1 VLDQRTPS
9 RERRRTGVPAV
20 ALWTA
25 VAACWAVLLL
35 GTLAGG
41 EGAHGHHHAAGYSWD
56 ALPLLAGSWLL
67 MVGAMMLPSTVPMVR
82 MFLVVSARQPRP
94 APARAAFLGGY
105 LAVWAGFGLLAL
117 SVAIGLR
124 VAADSLPWLDVG
136 PRWTLAGVLALA
148 GGFQFSK
155 LKRSC
160 LTQCRDPRAF
170 LYQHYR
176 RGARGGWEL
185 GLRHGLSCLGC
196 CWALMLVM
204 VAAGA
209 AALPVMVALTA
220 VMVAEK
226 NTRWGA
232 RMATPVAVLLLV
244 AAAAVALGVVPT
256 GGEQMSHVMVD
267 R

>member
-1 VLDQRTPS
+1 MLDHQIS
-9 RERRRTGVPAV
+9 YRERIRDPGLALWAV
-20 ALWTA
+20 AGG
-25 VAACWAVLLL
+25 CWAVLLL
-35 GTLAGG
+35 AILGG
-41 EGAHGHHHAAGYSWD
+41 GGHGHHSPAGDS
-56 ALPLLAGSWLL
+56 ATSVAVFTGSWLL
-67 MVGAMMLPSTVPMVR
+67 MVGAMMLPTTIPMVR

-94 APARAAFLGGY
+94 GPARAAFVGGY
-105 LAVWAGFGLLAL
+105 VAVWLAFGLLAL
-117 SVAIGLR
+117 TVATSVR
-124 VAADSLPWLDVG
+124 AAAGALPWLDVD

-160 LTQCRDPRAF
+160 LTRCRDPRAF

-176 RGARGGWEL
+176 RGARAGWDL
-185 GLRHGLSCLGC
+185 GLRHGMSCLGC
-196 CWALMLVM
+196 CWALMSVM

-209 AALPVMVALTA
+209 AALPVMVVLTA

-232 RMATPVAVLLLV
+232 RMATPVAVVLLV
-244 AAAAVALGVVPT
+244 GAAAVALGVLPT
-256 GGEQMSHVMVD
+256 GGEQAWHAGN